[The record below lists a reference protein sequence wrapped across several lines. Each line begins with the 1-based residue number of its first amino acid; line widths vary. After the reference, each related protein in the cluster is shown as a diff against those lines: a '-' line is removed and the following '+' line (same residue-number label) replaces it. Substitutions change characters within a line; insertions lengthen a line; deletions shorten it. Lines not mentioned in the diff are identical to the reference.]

1 MYVCKLHYTE
11 HTIVCTVTKHISCC
25 KSSTN
30 DMAYILCKYLPKCL
44 VPYSWPTH
52 YLFFSN
58 LGLYYT
64 YILIMQVLITY
75 VMYII
80 HSTYHIP
87 TQHKSLW
94 SRLKLNQKPY
104 RTTYLLPTKYKAH
117 SLCMD
122 FKILV
127 HTNIFLSIIFAPYLP
142 KICCRTN

>member
-1 MYVCKLHYTE
+1 M
-11 HTIVCTVTKHISCC
+11 CTVTKHISCC
-25 KSSTN
+25 KSTTN

-75 VMYII
+75 VLYII
-80 HSTYHIP
+80 HSTYHIPIP

-94 SRLKLNQKPY
+94 SRLKLNLKPY

-117 SLCMD
+117 LLCMD

-127 HTNIFLSIIFAPYLP
+127 LLWNICWSVIFASYLP
-142 KICCRTN
+142 KICCRTRLWHS